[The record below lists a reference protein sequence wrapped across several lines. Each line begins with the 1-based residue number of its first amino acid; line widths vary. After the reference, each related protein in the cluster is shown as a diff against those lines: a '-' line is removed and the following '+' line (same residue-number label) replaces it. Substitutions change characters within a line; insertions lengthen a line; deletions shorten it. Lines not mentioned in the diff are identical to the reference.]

1 MNKFP
6 SKISIDRLDNMVNN
20 YQNGPFK
27 ENSQI
32 LSNNPI
38 NSQKNN
44 SNFNLNNSQ
53 SHLKNLSYNYNEI
66 EILKSQKESNLK
78 FINNVNF
85 IENLNQ
91 RQNEFLNNEK
101 NKIINKINNNNNN
114 SKNQIN
120 SNEIELNKKKRNL

>member
-38 NSQKNN
+38 NSQIINL
-44 SNFNLNNSQ
+44 NFNINLNNSQ
-53 SHLKNLSYNYNEI
+53 SHLKNLSYN
-66 EILKSQKESNLK
+66 
-78 FINNVNF
+78 
-85 IENLNQ
+85 
-91 RQNEFLNNEK
+91 
-101 NKIINKINNNNNN
+101 
-114 SKNQIN
+114 
-120 SNEIELNKKKRNL
+120 